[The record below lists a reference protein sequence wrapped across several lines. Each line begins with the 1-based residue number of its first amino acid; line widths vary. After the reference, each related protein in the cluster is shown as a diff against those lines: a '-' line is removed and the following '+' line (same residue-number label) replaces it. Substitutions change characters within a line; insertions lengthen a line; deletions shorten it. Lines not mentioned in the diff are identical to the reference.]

1 MTAAQ
6 EERTPADD
14 GAAKDH
20 SFEDILIP
28 VIPSTITTLVLQG
41 AEDLNGSQK
50 IGAGASLGLVL
61 WVLMWHRR
69 GGRLRVSAT
78 WRRRWVVALVALNVL
93 ALVALVLTVIRFN
106 RPTPTTATV
115 TLIALGLLGT
125 GAVLGSRISGAA
137 AAAVTG
143 GLLGL
148 CLGIAL

>member
-1 MTAAQ
+1 VTEA
-6 EERTPADD
+6 RDDGTPAD
-14 GAAKDH
+14 GGGAKDH
-20 SFEDILIP
+20 AFEDILIP
-28 VIPSTITTLVLQG
+28 VIPSLITTLVLEG
-41 AEDLNGSQK
+41 SKDLSGSQK

-78 WRRRWVVALVALNVL
+78 WRKRWVVALVTLNLL
-93 ALVALVLTVIRFN
+93 ALVALVVTVIRFN
-106 RPTPTTATV
+106 RPTPTTATL